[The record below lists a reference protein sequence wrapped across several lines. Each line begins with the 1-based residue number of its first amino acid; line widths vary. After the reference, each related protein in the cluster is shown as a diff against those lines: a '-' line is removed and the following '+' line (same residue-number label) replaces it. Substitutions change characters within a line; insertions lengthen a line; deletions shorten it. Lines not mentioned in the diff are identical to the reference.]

1 MVRYT
6 LISIFIVLSLYA
18 QEKSSQK
25 KPPTVITA
33 DKVEYYSKE
42 KVAIY
47 RGNVEVNRG
56 DIYLKA
62 DSLKIFL
69 DDRSDISK
77 ILATGNVY
85 FKQNNRWGRSNEAEY
100 IKDQDVIILKGKAE
114 VHQDKNSVEGET
126 IYYYITEE
134 KAVSIGQKDR
144 VRSIF
149 FPKES
154 GDR

>member
-6 LISIFIVLSLYA
+6 LISIFIVLFLYA
-18 QEKSSQK
+18 QEKSPQK

-42 KVAIY
+42 KLVIY

-77 ILATGNVY
+77 ILAMGNVY
-85 FKQNNRWGRSNEAEY
+85 FKQNNRWGRSNEVEY
-100 IKDQDVIILKGKAE
+100 IKDHDVIIMKGKAE
-114 VHQDKNSVEGET
+114 VHQDKNSVEGEI

-134 KAVSIGQKDR
+134 KAISTGQKDR